1 MRSFRHAAGV
11 LSAGVATLTLLAAPS
26 AFAQQTLTVW
36 FTKGFYPAEDIALD
50 AMIARFEKKA
60 GVKVELSKYAIQDM
74 IPKTVAALDAGNVP
88 DFAFSHSYDF
98 QATGKWAREGKLVDL
113 TSILEPKKDIFL
125 QNTLSTTHLLGP
137 DNKKSYYAMPVYQQ
151 TIHVNYWRDMLQEA
165 GFKDEDVPREWNAFW
180 SFWCDKVQPASRKAT
195 GKRAFGIGQP
205 MGVDATDSFFSF
217 MQYLLAY
224 NVKLVDDDGKLLVD
238 DPKHKEGMVKALK
251 DYVVSLQKGCTP
263 TTSTSWKDPD
273 NNVNFHNKTT
283 IMTHNATISIAA
295 KWLDDMNNSALTDAQ
310 RAQAKKNYE
319 ENVATIYWPNKPD
332 GSPMTYLAAIK
343 TAVVFKG
350 AKNEALAKQFA
361 AFMLEDENLIPYT
374 EGALGR
380 WYPVTKT
387 GADSKFWTSGED
399 KARKI
404 VSDQFRAGTGVFP
417 FVANY
422 KFTQLNNENV
432 WAKAMSRVVNERWT
446 PEKAVDEMVARI
458 KEIAGT
464 M

>member
-1 MRSFRHAAGV
+1 MRSSRHAAGM
-11 LSAGVATLTLLAAPS
+11 LSAGVTALTLLVTPS

-36 FTKGFYPAEDIALD
+36 FTKGFYPAEDTALD
-50 AMIARFEKKA
+50 AMIARFEKKTGA
-60 GVKVELSKYAIQDM
+60 KVELSKYAVQDM

-88 DFAFSHSYDF
+88 DFSFGHTYDF

-113 TSILEPKKDIFL
+113 TSVLEPKKDLFL
-125 QNTLSTTHLLGP
+125 PNTLSTTWLLGP
-137 DNKKSYYAMPVYQQ
+137 DNKKAYYAMPVYQQ
-151 TIHVNYWRDMLQEA
+151 TIHVNYWRDMLREA
-165 GFKDEDVPREWNAFW
+165 GFKDEDVPKEWGAFW

-195 GKRAFGIGQP
+195 KKRGFGIGQP
-205 MGVDATDSFFSF
+205 MGVDGTDSFFSF

-238 DPKHKEGMVKALK
+238 DPKNKEGMVKALT
-251 DYVVSLQKGCTP
+251 DYVMPLQKGCTP

-283 IMTHNATISIAA
+283 VMTHNATISIAA
-295 KWLDDMNNSALTDAQ
+295 KWLDDMNNAALNEAQ

-319 ENVATIYWPNKPD
+319 ENIATISWPNKPD

-343 TAVVFKG
+343 TAVIFKG

-361 AFMLEDENLIPYT
+361 AFMLEDENLLPYT
-374 EGALGR
+374 EGSIGR
-380 WYPVTKT
+380 WYPVTKS
-387 GADSKFWTSGED
+387 GADRPFWVSGED
-399 KARKI
+399 KARKT

-432 WAKAMSRVVNERWT
+432 WAKAMSRVVNEKWT

>member
-1 MRSFRHAAGV
+1 MRRSRLAAG
-11 LSAGVATLTLLAAPS
+11 LASAGLTAIGLLAAPS

-50 AMIARFEKKA
+50 AMIARFEKKT

-88 DFAFSHSYDF
+88 DFSFSHSYDF
-98 QATGKWAREGKLVDL
+98 QATGKWAREGKLVDV

-125 QNTLSTTHLLGP
+125 PNTLSTTYLLGP
-137 DNKKSYYAMPVYQQ
+137 DNKKAYYAMPVYQQ
-151 TIHVNYWRDMLQEA
+151 TIHVNYWRDMLAEA
-165 GFKDEDVPREWNAFW
+165 GFKDSDVPRDWNGFW
-180 SFWCDKVQPASRKAT
+180 AFWCDKVQPASRKAS
-195 GKRAFGIGQP
+195 GKRGFGIGHP

-217 MQYLLAY
+217 MQFLLAY
-224 NVKLVDDDGKLLVD
+224 NVQLVDENGKLLVD
-238 DPKHKEGMVKALK
+238 DPKYKAGMVQALK
-251 DYVVSLQKGCTP
+251 DYVQPLTKGCTP

-273 NNVNFHNKTT
+273 NNVNFHNRTT
-283 IMTHNATISIAA
+283 VMTHNATISIAS
-295 KWLDDMNNSALTDAQ
+295 KWLDDSNNQALTEEQ
-310 RAQAKKNYE
+310 RALAKKNYL
-319 ENVATIYWPNKPD
+319 ENIATIAWPNKPD

-343 TAVVFKG
+343 TGVIFKG
-350 AKNEALAKQFA
+350 AKNEKAAKEFM

-380 WYPVTKT
+380 WYPTTKS
-387 GADSKFWTSGED
+387 GADRPFWTSGED

-432 WAKAMSRVVNERWT
+432 WAKAMSRVVTEKWA
-446 PEKAVDEMVARI
+446 PEKAADEMIERI